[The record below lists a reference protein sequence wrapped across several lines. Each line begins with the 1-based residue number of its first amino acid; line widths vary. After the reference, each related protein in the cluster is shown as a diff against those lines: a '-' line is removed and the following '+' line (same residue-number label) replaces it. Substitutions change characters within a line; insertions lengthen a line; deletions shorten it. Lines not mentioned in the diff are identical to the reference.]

1 MTYQD
6 LQKQQ
11 TIISQYGSRYAAVI
25 AISAEAKKLKEKS
38 KGRFT
43 ESECISWAIT
53 GDRPKRNPK
62 IRKQN
67 DVCYLR
73 NKLIE
78 IGDETIASA
87 VLHSIEAS
95 VSANMQISSCI
106 SRCSFSIEFLNNYIL
121 EHNIQLDRLVFKYS
135 DNMNENFK
143 ARVRIL
149 TRMFVDNYNY

>member
-11 TIISQYGSRYAAVI
+11 NIISKYGSRYAAVT
-25 AISAEAKKLKEKS
+25 AISTEARNLKEKS

-53 GDRPKRNPK
+53 GERPVQKSES
-62 IRKQN
+62 RKQTET
-67 DVCYLR
+67 CYLR

-106 SRCSFSIEFLNNYIL
+106 SKCSFSIEFLNNYIL
-121 EHNIQLDRLVFKYS
+121 EHNIQLDRLVFEYP
-135 DNMNENFK
+135 DNMNENCK

-149 TRMFVDNYNY
+149 TRMFIDNYDY

>member
-11 TIISQYGSRYAAVI
+11 DIISKYGSRYAAVT
-25 AISAEAKKLKEKS
+25 AISAEARNLKEKS

-53 GDRPKRNPK
+53 GERPRQTSKS
-62 IRKQN
+62 RKQTEI
-67 DVCYLR
+67 CYLR

-78 IGDETIASA
+78 IEDETIALA
-87 VLHSIEAS
+87 VLRSIESS
-95 VSANMQISSCI
+95 VGANIKISNCI
-106 SRCSFSIEFLNNYIL
+106 SKCSFSIEFLNNYIL
-121 EHNIQLDRLVFKYS
+121 ENNINLDRLVFWYP
-135 DNMNENFK
+135 DNMNENYK

-149 TRMFVDNYNY
+149 TRMLINRYDY

>member
-11 TIISQYGSRYAAVI
+11 DIISKYGSRYAAVI
-25 AISAEAKKLKEKS
+25 AISAEARKLKEKS

-53 GDRPKRNPK
+53 GDRPERKPK
-62 IRKQN
+62 NRKQN
-67 DVCYLR
+67 EVCYLR

-87 VLHSIEAS
+87 VLRSIEAS

-106 SRCSFSIEFLNNYIL
+106 NKYSFSIEFLNNYIL
-121 EHNIQLDRLVFKYS
+121 ENNINLDRLVFWYP
-135 DNMNENFK
+135 DNMDENYK

-149 TRMFVDNYNY
+149 TRMLIDNYDY